1 MSGGIQPKKKNL
13 FKFFKSKDF
22 NNARIKMCAIYI
34 LLSYVN
40 ELHEDVDRL
49 LKGYDGVLI
58 GMLLH
63 KSKLA
68 TKALEDYAKEYEKHI
83 DGTSGQLCDVTID
96 VTSAL
101 DVAIEQNKFFLQEGY
116 KAILGTAKEQV
127 EKTVRD
133 DEQLEKEKFAGFEI
147 YDRESRMETL
157 GETIKRT
164 KALYRDDPNLD
175 KIIEGVKIG
184 FNTACDYTNKIYLES

>member
-22 NNARIKMCAIYI
+22 DEARVEMCAIYI

-40 ELHEDVDRL
+40 ELKEKVDMRL
-49 LKGYDGVLI
+49 QGYDGVLI

-68 TKALEDYAKEYEKHI
+68 TKAFEDYFKEYENHI
-83 DGTSGQLCDVTID
+83 NGTNGQLCDVTID

-101 DVAIEQNKFFLQEGY
+101 DIAIEQNKFFLQEGS
-116 KAILGTAKEQV
+116 KAIRNAVTEQI
-127 EKTVRD
+127 EKNVRD

-147 YDRESRMETL
+147 FDPETRRDTLNETL
-157 GETIKRT
+157 KRA
-164 KALYRDDPNLD
+164 KRIYAKHPQLD
-175 KIIEGVKIG
+175 TLLEGIQKG
-184 FNTACDYTNKIYLES
+184 FNVACDFINKTYLES